1 MPFSREQVKN
11 AYLKLSPEV
20 YDFVTSNDTTELIS
34 NYLTN
39 SGIVMNTLDSA
50 DSEIFYATLG
60 LQTLSDAISNIAQM
74 SGKSVD
80 ELSGLKEKLDE
91 EIFSKIAEFE
101 SLSKETEP
109 KEPENANE
117 KPVLPQ
123 NKVGESFEQIIL
135 NQARAMQPARPANE
149 TGRSMNYE
157 SGIMVENKNI
167 PENLPTENKPH
178 DTHNYPKGEDPYREP
193 LE

>member
-1 MPFSREQVKN
+1 MKFTPKQKRE
-11 AYLKLSPEV
+11 AYKKLVPEAQ
-20 YDFVTSNDTTELIS
+20 DFVMSDETTEIIS
-34 NYLTN
+34 NILN
-39 SGIVMNTLDSA
+39 EIGLSEDQSIDA
-50 DSEIFYATLG
+50 DGEIFSSILG

-80 ELSGLKEKLDE
+80 ELSELKEKLGE

-123 NKVGESFEQIIL
+123 NKVGASFEQIIL
-135 NQARAMQPARPANE
+135 NQARAMQPARPAGE
-149 TGRSMNYE
+149 
-157 SGIMVENKNI
+157 V
-167 PENLPTENKPH
+167 PHNLPSEEAPSVQNEERKI
-178 DTHNYPKGEDPYREP
+178 HNYTAGNDPYREP
-193 LE
+193 IE